1 MCAGQYDQNK
11 CSSNDPSCVPC
22 KERLPSC
29 EGLPDG
35 YNIFPTREYTRWYIK
50 CSQNRTIEVTQCPPN
65 TIFDVKKNICTSSVI
80 GSMSFLTKWIFLVK
94 VFDSELSIIFEYL
107 FSSPEPKVQVSSS
120 DHLLATPG
128 VESIP

>member
-1 MCAGQYDQNK
+1 
-11 CSSNDPSCVPC
+11 
-22 KERLPSC
+22 
-29 EGLPDG
+29 
-35 YNIFPTREYTRWYIK
+35 
-50 CSQNRTIEVTQCPPN
+50 
-65 TIFDVKKNICTSSVI
+65 
-80 GSMSFLTKWIFLVK
+80 MSFLTKWIFLVK